1 VIESPLFYAV
11 LTYLPAT
18 LGFLGCIRPK
28 IIFPVAIAVLLGIS
42 GYSLSA
48 IDTGIEI
55 SYKLMWIGGIEFSFD
70 KVHFSALIWIMHIT
84 LNSIWSLQGTAYTL
98 FLSNQLSIT
107 DSVNNSLFSA
117 GLNKYLYRIRTYG
130 ILRIYYHCR

>member
-1 VIESPLFYAV
+1 MIESPLFYAV

-55 SYKLMWIGGIEFSFD
+55 S
-70 KVHFSALIWIMHIT
+70 
-84 LNSIWSLQGTAYTL
+84 
-98 FLSNQLSIT
+98 
-107 DSVNNSLFSA
+107 
-117 GLNKYLYRIRTYG
+117 
-130 ILRIYYHCR
+130 